1 MALIRDLTPDDW
13 PAAEK
18 IYADGIATGY
28 ATFETATPAWETFDE
43 GHLAGHRLV
52 ADAEG
57 EVVGWAALA
66 PTSGRACYSGVVE
79 SSVYVAARMR
89 GQGLGQ
95 ALMEALVAG
104 ARRSGRS
111 RRASSPR
118 TRRASR
124 STNDSGSVSS
134 AGASGSP
141 SSAASGATRCCSSS
155 GSDETRTSRRPS
167 GGRPRTRCGRRSRTS
182 SRLRD
187 RSVAAVPRSECSRG
201 RTRGPGSRSSWGR
214 AGR

>member
-1 MALIRDLTPDDW
+1 MAVIRDLTPDDW

-89 GQGLGQ
+89 GKGLGH

-104 ARRSGRS
+104 ARRSEIWTIQTS
-111 RRASSPR
+111 IFPENTASLALHER
-118 TRRASR
+118 LGFR
-124 STNDSGSVSS
+124 VV
-134 AGASGSP
+134 
-141 SSAASGATRCCSSS
+141 
-155 GSDETRTSRRPS
+155 
-167 GGRPRTRCGRRSRTS
+167 GRRE
-182 SRLRD
+182 RLAQL
-187 RSVAAVPRSECSRG
+187 RSVWRDTLLLELRL
-201 RTRGPGSRSSWGR
+201 
-214 AGR
+214 